1 MYPFCKL
8 SHEKDLRK
16 VPEKGTSPYID
27 HSKTPETQGTY
38 EFKET
43 A

>member
-8 SHEKDLRK
+8 SHENDLRK
-16 VPEKGTSPYID
+16 VPEKGTQPYTG
-27 HSKTPETQGTY
+27 HSKTPETSGLQ